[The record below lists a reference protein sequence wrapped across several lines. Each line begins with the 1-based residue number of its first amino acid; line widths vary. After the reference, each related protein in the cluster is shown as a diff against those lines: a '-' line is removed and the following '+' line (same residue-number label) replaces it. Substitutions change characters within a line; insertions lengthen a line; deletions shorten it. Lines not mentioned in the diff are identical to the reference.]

1 MIQWKVIDTGIHSAQ
16 KNMELDVQL
25 LESMDGASSPILH
38 FYEWEA
44 PSATYG
50 YFIDPAKHLK
60 IGSQIAL
67 AKRPTGGGI
76 IFHLTDFA
84 FSLLL
89 PASHPNFSQN
99 TLENYGFVNG
109 LVTRAIA
116 PLAND
121 STLSLLKEE
130 SDSSPHFCMAN
141 PTIYDVMIN
150 GKKVG
155 GAAQRRTKRGYL
167 HQGSIFLAMPPEGF
181 LESILVNKEVAERM
195 KANSHPLLG
204 AKANGNQIKEAKEFI
219 KSQISISSL

>member
-1 MIQWKVIDTGIHSAQ
+1 MIQWKVVDTGTNSAQ

-60 IGSQIAL
+60 MGSQIAL

-76 IFHLTDFA
+76 IFHVTDFA

-89 PASHPNFSQN
+89 PASHPHFSQN
-99 TLENYGFVNG
+99 TLENYAFVNG

-121 STLSLLKEE
+121 STPSLLKEK
-130 SDSSPHFCMAN
+130 SHPSPHFCMAN
-141 PTIYDVMIN
+141 PTMYDVMIN

-155 GAAQRRTKRGYL
+155 GAAQRRTKHGYL
-167 HQGSIFLAMPPEGF
+167 HQGSIFLTMPPEGF
-181 LESILVNKEVAERM
+181 LESILLDKEVAERM
-195 KANSHPLLG
+195 KINSYPLLG
-204 AKANGNQIKEAKEFI
+204 FNANPTQIKEAKEFI
-219 KSQISISSL
+219 KSQLL